1 MQPLS
6 EFRMLFCGK
15 LNGRRGSLIMR
26 LATGPS
32 FTGLP
37 PIVNTTGIVVLAAQ
51 QGQAL
56 VIARQS

>member
-1 MQPLS
+1 
-6 EFRMLFCGK
+6 
-15 LNGRRGSLIMR
+15 MR

>member
-6 EFRMLFCGK
+6 GFRMLFCGK
-15 LNGRRGSLIMR
+15 LNGRRVSLIMR
-26 LATGPS
+26 LATGPN